1 MAVPSR
7 GPGTG
12 RQQANG
18 PITNWLTARA
28 LHRAVETNDAD
39 SGQDER
45 TGAGGSP
52 EDQFRA
58 LPEMAMM
65 DTDSLAENVQEIPC
79 TDSSAGAVG
88 PHHDWRLAR
97 RRAHQLRATSLTGC
111 RSLLPEYLLE
121 ASCTEGEKISSEGD
135 PAETWAPDSSGGLYW
150 PSLAAPR
157 WYRGA
162 LR

>member
-12 RQQANG
+12 WPQASG

-52 EDQFRA
+52 EDQSRA

-65 DTDSLAENVQEIPC
+65 DGASLAENVQEIPVLIPAPAPRAA
-79 TDSSAGAVG
+79 SRLSPRSAQSAPIACDQPHG
-88 PHHDWRLAR
+88 PPESAAR
-97 RRAHQLRATSLTGC
+97 VPA
-111 RSLLPEYLLE
+111 E
-121 ASCTEGEKISSEGD
+121 ASCTEGEKISPEGD
-135 PAETWAPDSSGGLYW
+135 PAETRAPDSSGGLYW